1 MQKLKTK
8 AKEKLKTSIQ
18 AVPVLKNNFPGYPA
32 YPVGEDMYEKFH
44 EEKDL
49 NPEDISE
56 TKIPNTGYKLNRVKD
71 FSEDVDG
78 NDLDIPGSELDDEM
92 EKVGSEDE
100 ENNYYSIG
108 GDDHIDLD
116 ENLGN

>member
-18 AVPVLKNNFPGYPA
+18 ATPVLKNNFPGYPA